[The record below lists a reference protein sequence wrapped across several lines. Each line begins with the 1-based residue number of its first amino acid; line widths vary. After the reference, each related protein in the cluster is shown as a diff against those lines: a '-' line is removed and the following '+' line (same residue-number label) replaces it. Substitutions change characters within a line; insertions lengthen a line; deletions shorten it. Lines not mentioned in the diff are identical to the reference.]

1 MRLLR
6 RCRLAASRERE
17 DPEHGPHREGEK
29 TAQLLKRSEV
39 TKLLLRERS
48 WPRLLASVEGD

>member
-6 RCRLAASRERE
+6 SCRPAASGERE

-39 TKLLLRERS
+39 NCCCENEVGLGS
-48 WPRLLASVEGD
+48 